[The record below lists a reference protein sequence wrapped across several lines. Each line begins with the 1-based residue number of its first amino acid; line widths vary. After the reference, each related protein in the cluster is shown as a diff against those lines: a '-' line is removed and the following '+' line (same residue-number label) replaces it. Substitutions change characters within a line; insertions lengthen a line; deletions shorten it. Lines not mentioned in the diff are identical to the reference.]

1 MLIIYIIGC
10 VVALMAVCFYEYRD
24 YKRNSNY
31 TYNLCDLLMELTLVI
46 TSWIGVVAVIVF
58 VSPGI
63 VMFRNKYLQMQ
74 CAKVTRMSNY
84 IWCY

>member
-1 MLIIYIIGC
+1 MYDADYLYYRMC
-10 VVALMAVCFYEYRD
+10 SFYEYRD

-63 VMFRNKYLQMQ
+63 VMFRK
-74 CAKVTRMSNY
+74 K
-84 IWCY
+84 

>member
-1 MLIIYIIGC
+1 MILIIYIIGC
-10 VVALMAVCFYEYRD
+10 VVALMAVCFYEHRD

-63 VMFRNKYLQMQ
+63 VMFRK
-74 CAKVTRMSNY
+74 K
-84 IWCY
+84 

>member
-1 MLIIYIIGC
+1 MILIIYIIGC

-46 TSWIGVVAVIVF
+46 TSWIGVMIV
-58 VSPGI
+58 VSSSSED
-63 VMFRNKYLQMQ
+63 VYRYLT
-74 CAKVTRMSNY
+74 KK
-84 IWCY
+84 

>member
-1 MLIIYIIGC
+1 
-10 VVALMAVCFYEYRD
+10 MAVCFYEYRD

-63 VMFRNKYLQMQ
+63 VMFRKKWYVVLMDLFGWMHCCFITYHN
-74 CAKVTRMSNY
+74 RINY
-84 IWCY
+84 